1 MPKGLVPELQ
11 RKQQLCILL
20 LYDLL
25 ARQSDYATQHKGSF
39 WCQCVDAEGL
49 LELFYGS
56 IVI

>member
-39 WCQCVDAEGL
+39 
-49 LELFYGS
+49 
-56 IVI
+56 